1 MDLRNIDVKINDENQ
16 AIIFMCSLLN
26 SYEHFV
32 DTMMYDRDIFSI
44 EDVRVALNSQWQK
57 KRVGSRELSLGE
69 GLRARGRIGK
79 KNNGKKR

>member
-44 EDVRVALNSQWQK
+44 EDVRVALNS
-57 KRVGSRELSLGE
+57 
-69 GLRARGRIGK
+69 
-79 KNNGKKR
+79 